1 LPQAWPNITYCNIYL
16 SALSGPFDH
25 NWRSETPAVHAN
37 HSGLNQSHRGQ
48 LQIAQSLVASMSAK
62 YERLE
67 RQHQRLQPENQG
79 VHQSE
84 GVHNVKPN
92 GPQGARVFCDNDV
105 VIVGIGDGDA
115 AAPRRYAVET
125 AFEERLE
132 KDEECAR
139 PRHLLRV
146 DQLLAAPELARGNK
160 EYVELRSKPH
170 PLFDAGTG
178 GITAARPNKYSRG
191 G

>member
-1 LPQAWPNITYCNIYL
+1 MDL
-16 SALSGPFDH
+16 S
-25 NWRSETPAVHAN
+25 TT
-37 HSGLNQSHRGQ
+37 
-48 LQIAQSLVASMSAK
+48 
-62 YERLE
+62 
-67 RQHQRLQPENQG
+67 
-79 VHQSE
+79 
-84 GVHNVKPN
+84 
-92 GPQGARVFCDNDV
+92 
-105 VIVGIGDGDA
+105 IGDRRHL